1 MADKLFYSYNSPWI
15 NNNSITYTEK
25 YSYALIVNPKNHI
38 LAYNGKDY
46 GVFHNENYISCIPQS
61 NFINTSNIVTSQST
75 TSICIKIPSNPHTI
89 WTVTSGTTGAG
100 SPANHSLLDLIPEA
114 SDRLSFDLSV
124 GSSLYHISAIL
135 NSTIK
140 SKKFWSNCNVVKL
153 SNSNTNNNINFGYYR
168 TSASTNSNLSTHS
181 YLPYISI
188 SGFQGVGIPVSIYNL
203 SFSSNSSN
211 GFNTVNYPYLNYI
224 DNDKKTSYMWQIKL
238 GTSST
243 YFIDT
248 TITPAQMIPNGK
260 IQQHNIW
267 GQAFDGTGNVQGNLT
282 IASYS
287 HGGTTEKGIL
297 KANYVNVNC
306 DDTSNQLAVAGTGVI
321 SNTTY
326 LCSGGGNSYIGVSN
340 TNTDARLNNGAL
352 QAKLYVNGIT
362 YVSKLNVNSKY
373 KSGNGFSAY
382 IQGDTRLQ
390 GILYV
395 NDSLQNVH
403 AQAVFT
409 NKPVATVNLSYAGR
423 VEVLASQAS
432 GIGLYNRTASHTNA
446 TTSTIGTGGRGNWWI
461 IRDAYLGPVSG
472 DMNNKTWRT
481 VLGEG
486 TNVGIGTSYPR
497 AKLHVSGSTYIG
509 GTPSGVQPML
519 YTNGTNFLNGNTGIG
534 IAPSGSYRLYV
545 SGKCY
550 ITGDTGI
557 GVAPSNSNYRLY
569 VSGRTYLNGNVG
581 IGIAPDTGSTYRL
594 KIDGSSSHLSTLFSN
609 GKIILND
616 ENTWIQR
623 NGLNV
628 DTVAGKGIINMIS
641 TPSTFG
647 VSKILQ
653 AHATTLSGNTT
664 CNWNLGFYY
673 YDNNSSNTDNYLKCF
688 YGSPKTTGAG
698 RINIYYNPFGGGYN
712 LLLYYTGG
720 ETGSPASFV
729 NYIFRSSYNNKLAF
743 WDLNFI
749 PGYTYIN
756 LDYYQYTN
764 ETLYSGMG
772 PYILHDAWGSFGGYV
787 ATTTGNVYNIVCLGV
802 IIIYKYWSWPTL
814 DDSNAFT
821 ISPDYSEYR
830 QDSSG
835 TLTEEKYK
843 INEGTNTHVV
853 SSGLLKFNDCG
864 GFKKSWVQ
872 NNHGTI
878 KFTCS
883 INPVV
888 SGDKKNIHISSVIAQ
903 LETIWSAASTPTPI
917 VAGTGN
923 LGQDGWGMYDI
934 HCFTIKHTNN
944 TNEVHIQ
951 AYAMKQH
958 NDTNSSVD
966 ANGFNTDRGR
976 SVRTFTVSI
985 FGWLF

>member
-100 SPANHSLLDLIPEA
+100 SPANHSSLDLIPEA

-140 SKKFWSNCNVVKL
+140 SKKFWSTCDVVKL
-153 SNSNTNNNINFGYYR
+153 SNSNANNNINFGYYR

-211 GFNTVNYPYLNYI
+211 GFNTVNYPYLNYV
-224 DNDKKTSYMWQIKL
+224 DNAKKTSYMWQIKL

-267 GQAFDGTGNVQGNLT
+267 GQAFDGTANVQGNLT

-306 DDTSNQLAVAGTGVI
+306 DDTSNNLAVAGTGVI

-340 TNTDARLNNGAL
+340 TTTDARLNNGAL

-395 NDSLQNVH
+395 NDSLQNAH

-423 VEVLASQAS
+423 IEVLASQAA

-446 TTSTIGTGGRGNWWI
+446 TTATIGTGGRGNWWI

-472 DMNNKTWRT
+472 DMSNKTWRT

-497 AKLHVSGSTYIG
+497 AKLHVSGSAYIG
-509 GTPSGVQPML
+509 GVPSGVQPML
-519 YTNGTNFLNGNTGIG
+519 YTNGTNYLNGNTGIG
-534 IAPSGSYRLYV
+534 VAPSGSYRLYV

-581 IGIAPDTGSTYRL
+581 IGVAPDTGSTYRL
-594 KIDGSSSHLSTLFSN
+594 KIDGSSSLLSTLFSN

-616 ENTWIQR
+616 INTYIYR
-623 NGLNV
+623 NF
-628 DTVAGKGIINMIS
+628 IS
-641 TPSTFG
+641 TGTNSDNAAMVVMGADTGSTGGISF
-647 VSKILQ
+647 LFQ
-653 AHATTLSGNTT
+653 AKTTDTNGR
-664 CNWNLGFYY
+664 WNLGIYNSSSYPLNNYNLILYY
-673 YDNNSSNTDNYLKCF
+673 YSGTS
-688 YGSPKTTGAG
+688 TTNGPTQ
-698 RINIYYNPFGGGYN
+698 YPY
-712 LLLYYTGG
+712 
-720 ETGSPASFV
+720 
-729 NYIFRSSYNNKLAF
+729 YIFSQSKAAINGTIYLENAQG
-743 WDLNFI
+743 NFI
-749 PGYTYIN
+749 IESSHGF
-756 LDYYQYTN
+756 DRK
-764 ETLYSGMG
+764 
-772 PYILHDAWGSFGGYV
+772 
-787 ATTTGNVYNIVCLGV
+787 GNVACIEGNLQNIMCLGV
-802 IIIYKYWSWPTL
+802 IYICRNYTSSTWYK
-814 DDSNAFT
+814 DSNE
-821 ISPDYSEYR
+821 ISPTTSAYWQWGLLYHFCASNAAYKFMFNTTHNSNGLISWDWV
-830 QDSSG
+830 DSSN
-835 TLTEEKYK
+835 TVAN
-843 INEGTNTHVV
+843 ISSTNTLKLKITPAYNTNYA
-853 SSGLLKFNDCG
+853 GLHIASIYPQILQLFGDDDGKARSVNSPIPNG
-864 GFKKSWVQ
+864 NYWE
-872 NNHGTI
+872 HGR
-878 KFTCS
+878 
-883 INPVV
+883 
-888 SGDKKNIHISSVIAQ
+888 
-903 LETIWSAASTPTPI
+903 
-917 VAGTGN
+917 
-923 LGQDGWGMYDI
+923 GMYVPFVDI
-934 HCFTIKHTNN
+934 YQTYGAEARCSLWVIKQEN
-944 TNEVHIQ
+944 T
-951 AYAMKQH
+951 
-958 NDTNSSVD
+958 TNSSTTSNELKVGGVGHIRQMSLTVF
-966 ANGFNTDRGR
+966 GFMYY
-976 SVRTFTVSI
+976 S
-985 FGWLF
+985 